1 MLLLRHSA
9 DPFRRKNGQHAHI
22 FNKVKRTD
30 PKDQAELL
38 EADEGSLGEFI
49 LDVGD
54 VLFEFLGRVVVAN
67 GFLVNVT
74 SASVIIHQSNSVIE
88 NGSNFLYLAALS
100 AQHLYSSIHYDLR
113 FLIGIEEG
121 VEMVNDIWLTIFLR
135 TFDLLLHIF
144 SPNFFDLFLLNPLI
158 RNHRPLSLLG
168 QGEELSR
175 RQGERSLVC

>member
-1 MLLLRHSA
+1 MLGYLANNNKLKSLQIFLDRRQTPLNQPPSLQMLLLRHSA

-121 VEMVNDIWLTIFLR
+121 VEMVNDI
-135 TFDLLLHIF
+135 
-144 SPNFFDLFLLNPLI
+144 
-158 RNHRPLSLLG
+158 
-168 QGEELSR
+168 
-175 RQGERSLVC
+175 